1 MLRSTFL
8 IPSLLFVYN
17 CQEFIRNIL
26 IVEFRHETDS
36 ILTPTLQ
43 TRYKRIDNFIDLRT
57 DMILRMREKENKEDV
72 RVKHRKLDA
81 IMKVHF
87 LVLIEKI
94 RFI

>member
-1 MLRSTFL
+1 
-8 IPSLLFVYN
+8 
-17 CQEFIRNIL
+17 
-26 IVEFRHETDS
+26 
-36 ILTPTLQ
+36 
-43 TRYKRIDNFIDLRT
+43 
-57 DMILRMREKENKEDV
+57 MILRMREKENKEDV